1 LRAGVLAL
9 ALVVVCGRPS
19 PALGQSGAGS
29 TSQRPTQITAYDVR
43 IRLESDG
50 RLFVTED
57 ITVRGLER
65 APEWDGLHRTFSPN
79 PDGHTIPFSEMLGIS
94 RPP

>member
-9 ALVVVCGRPS
+9 ALVVVCGWP
-19 PALGQSGAGS
+19 
-29 TSQRPTQITAYDVR
+29 
-43 IRLESDG
+43 SDG